1 MRHDRFDRLKSR
13 QVGVTW
19 TQKDKIFEIAHAGE
33 HHAEKPWVLTPK
45 KTHQTLMMYFA
56 AILQ

>member
-45 KTHQTLMMYFA
+45 KKHIRL
-56 AILQ
+56 